1 METKDRIT
9 LLRARFFSLC
19 LLLCLSILFFTPTN
33 PLASEHQNDV
43 EEQEIELE
51 SIRSEIKNVQS
62 RISSAQESVDKY
74 MTEIESNEKSI
85 ANLSLNIDE
94 LKIKIETQLSR
105 LDQLQ
110 IESRDQENI
119 LLHERDL
126 LAEQIRTAYKTGR
139 HDFVK
144 MLLNQENPELVG
156 RMMAYHDYYNKA
168 RADRISE
175 VQITLNNLNQIKIAI
190 SNESEKL
197 ETFKSEQLIELSKLS
212 GLRDVRKSS
221 ISELNSYISE
231 QDTQLVNLQ
240 YDEQELSN
248 LINNLKNEQD
258 IVELYENLPPFSSLK
273 GKLGWPVKG
282 NLITRF
288 GSPKR
293 EGKLKWN
300 GVRISSEIGND
311 VQAVSAGKV
320 IFADWFRNL
329 GLLMIIDHGNGFMS
343 LYGHNERLLKKADDF
358 VNTGEIVAKVGN
370 TGGQTEPALYFEIRQ
385 QGAPQNPGLWCKN

>member
-1 METKDRIT
+1 METRNRRTQIIK
-9 LLRARFFSLC
+9 RFLPLCLSLC
-19 LLLCLSILFFTPTN
+19 LCILFFATSN

-43 EEQEIELE
+43 ETREIELE
-51 SIRSEIKNVQS
+51 SIRSQIKTVQS
-62 RISSAQESVDKY
+62 KISSAQDSVDEY
-74 MTEIESNEKSI
+74 MTEIESSEKSI
-85 ANLSLNIDE
+85 ASLSLNIEE
-94 LKIKIETQLSR
+94 LETKVNTQLIR

-110 IESRDQENI
+110 IESLEQERI
-119 LLHERDL
+119 LLHERGL
-126 LAEQIRTAYKTGR
+126 LAEQIRTAYKTGQ
-139 HDFVK
+139 HDFLK
-144 MLLNQENPELVG
+144 MLLNQEHPELVG

-168 RADRISE
+168 RTDRISE
-175 VQITLNNLNQIKIAI
+175 IQITLNNLNQLEIAI
-190 SNESEKL
+190 FNESEKL
-197 ETFKSEQLIELSKLS
+197 GSLKSEQLNELTQLS
-212 GLRDVRKSS
+212 GLRDERRSS
-221 ISELNSYISE
+221 ISDLNNYISE
-231 QDTQLVNLQ
+231 QDNQLINLQ
-240 YDEQELSN
+240 NDEQELSN
-248 LINNLKNEQD
+248 LINNLKNKQD

-300 GVRISSEIGND
+300 GVRISAEIGND

-358 VNTGEIVAKVGN
+358 VSSGEIIAKVGN
-370 TGGQTEPALYFEIRQ
+370 TGGQTESALYFEIRQ

>member
-197 ETFKSEQLIELSKLS
+197 ETFKSERLIELSKLS

>member
-1 METKDRIT
+1 VETKDRIT

-197 ETFKSEQLIELSKLS
+197 ETFKSERLIELSKLS